1 MSRARS
7 TPGTS
12 PIKRAAGL
20 RSVASGRPASGETDG
35 KPTRI
40 QERNRARILEAGL
53 SEFSRFGF
61 GGATIEKIAAGA
73 GMSKSNLLYYYPT
86 KTAIY
91 EAVLEHILDTWLA
104 PLRMLDVTGDP
115 ATELADYIRQKL
127 KISAE
132 WPEASRLF
140 ASEILQGAPQV
151 KPVLQGS
158 LRQLVSEKAAV
169 IRTWTETGRLKPHVD
184 PVHLIFLIWAATQH
198 YADFETQILA
208 LTGQTLKDETFRG
221 QAEAALVATILGGV
235 LA

>member
-1 MSRARS
+1 MSPTRS
-7 TPGTS
+7 TPKSS
-12 PIKRAAGL
+12 PLKRKPGL
-20 RSVASGRPASGETDG
+20 RSAPAARQVPADSDA

-53 SEFSRFGF
+53 LEFSRFGF

-169 IRTWTETGRLKPHVD
+169 IRAWIAAGKLKPHVE
-184 PVHLIFLIWAATQH
+184 PVHLIFLIWSATQH
-198 YADFETQILA
+198 YADFETQVLA
-208 LTGQTLKDETFRG
+208 LTGKTLKDEAFRG
-221 QAEAALVATILGGV
+221 EAEAALVATILGGV

>member
-1 MSRARS
+1 MSTAGSRRR
-7 TPGTS
+7 P
-12 PIKRAAGL
+12 PAAE
-20 RSVASGRPASGETDG
+20 PEG

-53 SEFSRFGF
+53 GEFSRLGF

-86 KTAIY
+86 KSAIY
-91 EAVLEHILDTWLA
+91 AAVMEHILDIWLA

-115 ATELADYIRQKL
+115 AEELTDYIRQKL

-140 ASEILQGAPQV
+140 ASEILHGAPEV

-158 LRQLVSEKAAV
+158 LRQLVREKASV
-169 IRTWTETGRLKPHVD
+169 IRAWTEAGKLKTGVEPE
-184 PVHLIFLIWAATQH
+184 HLIFLIWAATQH

-208 LTGQTLKDETFRG
+208 LTGKTLKDEAFRA
-221 QAEAALVATILGGV
+221 QTETALVATILGGV
-235 LA
+235 LP